1 MNGNLMMGHNGGT
14 GGVGGG
20 GGVGMG
26 AGGGDNHVLTSG
38 GSLMNNSKMHQNQNG
53 QQSWFS
59 CFHKILSFAYT
70 FKMQDRGF
78 ISKIIQ
84 SWKLKMKLFRRKI
97 ATPRNKA
104 REKMLLSLDYDSGME
119 DNLSAFTNNVKMDS
133 EGPKMRKGSNSAS
146 YSGSRG
152 SRGSRG
158 SGYLKGSQNS
168 KTRTETGIPKLD
180 AEVIAEQ
187 ILARAKMADES

>member
-1 MNGNLMMGHNGGT
+1 
-14 GGVGGG
+14 
-20 GGVGMG
+20 
-26 AGGGDNHVLTSG
+26 
-38 GSLMNNSKMHQNQNG
+38 
-53 QQSWFS
+53 
-59 CFHKILSFAYT
+59 
-70 FKMQDRGF
+70 MQDRGF

-84 SWKLKMKLFRRKI
+84 SWKLKMMLIRRNI